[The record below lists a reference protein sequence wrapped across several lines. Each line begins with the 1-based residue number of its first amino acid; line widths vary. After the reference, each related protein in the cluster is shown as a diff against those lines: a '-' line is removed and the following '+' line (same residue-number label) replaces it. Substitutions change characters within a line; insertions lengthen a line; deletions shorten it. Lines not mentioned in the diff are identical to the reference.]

1 MHRNNTVYKGYLLT
15 AQVERLVD
23 EGGSPRFIATVL
35 VAPSDMI
42 QRQGEPY
49 VPPAFADGD
58 HADSPRDAVHIAI
71 AHGCDIV
78 EAIQGNI
85 VAN

>member
-15 AQVERLVD
+15 AQVERLD
-23 EGGSPRFIATVL
+23 DQGSGPRFVAAVT
-35 VAPSDMI
+35 VAPADMI
-42 QRQGEPY
+42 QRHGEPFM
-49 VPPAFADGD
+49 PPAFADGD

-85 VAN
+85 VAS